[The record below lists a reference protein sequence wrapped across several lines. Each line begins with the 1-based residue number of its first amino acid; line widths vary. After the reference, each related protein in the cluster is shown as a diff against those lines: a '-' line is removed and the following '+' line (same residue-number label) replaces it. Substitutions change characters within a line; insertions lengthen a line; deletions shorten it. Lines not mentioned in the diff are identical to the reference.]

1 VEATVTVARPHTPRS
16 GGGAKTVSRQ
26 WTEWAACRAPG
37 LDPELFFPVGNTGP
51 ALMQVAEAKRVC
63 ASCPVTV
70 SCLAW
75 ALYAAEAAGI
85 WGGTTPEER
94 RMLRRA

>member
-1 VEATVTVARPHTPRS
+1 
-16 GGGAKTVSRQ
+16 
-26 WTEWAACRAPG
+26 
-37 LDPELFFPVGNTGP
+37 
-51 ALMQVAEAKRVC
+51 MQVTEAKRVC

-94 RMLRRA
+94 RILRRA